1 MLRDYFNTGI
11 ISQMTWKEFEET
23 YKGNPIFSKY
33 RVTLKAGFKQLGGKM
48 TKKKVK
54 KEEDN

>member
-1 MLRDYFNTGI
+1 MLRDYFNTEI

-33 RVTLKAGFKQLGGKM
+33 RVTLI
-48 TKKKVK
+48 KV
-54 KEEDN
+54 